1 MVKMKATLYSIT
13 GEKKYQVEL
22 PKMFETKVREDIVSK
37 YHEAD
42 KLIQPYSAKYR
53 AGLRQAA
60 AGKISHKRHDWKGH
74 YGKGI
79 SRISRKTMW
88 RRGTQFMWVG
98 ANVPGTRGG
107 RKAHPPLG
115 IGREKKTNQKEI
127 ILAFNSAYAATAS
140 PTYVAN
146 RYFSVDKINDVPKI
160 IESLPTKTKDLLN
173 LIKTLFSE
181 NLNVVLRKKSVRAGK
196 GKTRGRKYKSNAG
209 VLIITAPKESK
220 ALKGFDIKSTDE
232 ISIADLYPLGRITVY
247 TQKALETLGGEKK
260 K

>member
-1 MVKMKATLYSIT
+1 MKATLYSIK
-13 GEKKYQVEL
+13 GEKKSQVEL
-22 PKMFETKVREDIVSK
+22 PKVFETKVREDVVSK
-37 YHEAD
+37 YFEAD
-42 KLIQPYSAKYR
+42 KFVQPYSAKYR

-74 YGKGI
+74 YGRGI

-88 RRGTQFMWVG
+88 RRGTQFYWVG

-115 IGREKKTNQKEI
+115 VGREKKTNQKEI

-140 PTYVAN
+140 PVYVAN
-146 RYFSVDKINDVPKI
+146 RYSSVDKINDVPKI
-160 IESLPTKTKDLLN
+160 IESLPGKTKDLLN

-181 NLNVVLRKKSVRAGK
+181 NLNVVLKSKKVRAGK

-209 VLIITAPKESK
+209 VLIVTAPKEAK
-220 ALKGFDIKSTDE
+220 KLKGFDVKSTDE
-232 ISIADLYPLGRITVY
+232 VAISDLYPLGRITIY
-247 TQKALETLGGEKK
+247 TQKALETLAKEEKK
-260 K
+260 